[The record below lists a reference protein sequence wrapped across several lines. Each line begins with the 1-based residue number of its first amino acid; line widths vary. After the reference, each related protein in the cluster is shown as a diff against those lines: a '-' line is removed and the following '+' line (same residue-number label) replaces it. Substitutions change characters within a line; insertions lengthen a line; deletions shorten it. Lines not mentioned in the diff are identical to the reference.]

1 MNEDFKDI
9 IDIIEKS
16 VLDSIPDDKTILLA
30 DKGELEEFVYLATV
44 FLANLRTDGDIN
56 NIAEEFGQT
65 VKELQIELF
74 KADHKF
80 QEDGTFRTA
89 VQSAGVRAGIT
100 NQKLLKA
107 MNNPYREYTPH

>member
-1 MNEDFKDI
+1 MNDDFKNT

-16 VLDSIPDDKTILLA
+16 ILDSLPDDKTILLA
-30 DKGELEEFVYLATV
+30 DKGELEEFVYLATI
-44 FLANLRTDGDIN
+44 FLADLETNGDVN

-65 VKELQIELF
+65 VRELQIELF
-74 KADHKF
+74 KANHKF
-80 QEDGTFRTA
+80 QEDGTFRTT
-89 VQSAGVRAGIT
+89 VQSAGVNAGIS